1 MIYFCFG
8 SESSTEK
15 SPDIFAAWWLGKGF
29 KSKSMLGIL
38 KSMLLQQGQLSHQ
51 NKAWQLLALAWVC
64 TARIA
69 RDCLNHSIQQL
80 LANLSFGM
88 IFYVAFI
95 VSLGA
100 YKGTPAMRGISEV
113 LDAQPPGLDLK
124 ARVLCKSRK
133 TSWSVQ
139 SCHGVFL
146 TS

>member
-1 MIYFCFG
+1 
-8 SESSTEK
+8 
-15 SPDIFAAWWLGKGF
+15 
-29 KSKSMLGIL
+29 
-38 KSMLLQQGQLSHQ
+38 MLLHQGQLSHQ
-51 NKAWQLLALAWVC
+51 NKAWQLLALAWLC
-64 TARIA
+64 IARIA

-113 LDAQPPGLDLK
+113 LDAQPHGLDLK

-139 SCHGVFL
+139 ICHGVLL
-146 TS
+146 TSWSYLRPFHSLVWVHIHTDLHGPVFLGGLLVPSISLC